1 MRSPL
6 PAPLDD
12 PNAYYTSVTLH
23 GTAMAYVITTFF
35 AMGFGYAVTATSLG
49 RPVRGVTAA
58 WIGFVICV
66 IGAVMAV
73 VVVLSGR
80 ASVLYTFYPPLL
92 ASTWY
97 YFGVLM
103 LIGGSMIWVAL
114 MVYNMALWKRD
125 NPGRPV
131 PLAMFAITATA
142 ILWAWAASGVIIEL
156 LFVLIPRA
164 LGMTTEIDAGL
175 GRTLFTVTL
184 HAIVY
189 FWLMPAYIAF
199 YTLVP
204 QAAGGRLYS
213 DTMGRLTFI
222 MFLVFSLPVG
232 LHHIFGD
239 PEIGAGFKFVQSF
252 LTFFVALPTLL
263 TVFSICASLE
273 IAGRAR
279 GGRGLVGWILALP
292 WHEPMVLAVALSLV
306 MLGLG
311 GFGGLINMSYAM
323 NNMIHNTSWVTAHF
337 HLIFGGAVVIMYF
350 AVAYEMWPRI
360 MGKPLRSKT
369 LARWQLWLWFW
380 GMMITTIPWHIT
392 GLMGQPRRVAV
403 FDYSDPLVAPMGP
416 LVIISA
422 IGGGILLLSAILLVV
437 VLVRSQLGERH
448 FEAPLRYALAVNPPR
463 TVHASLNGFA
473 MWNAIVLVLMLFAY
487 GYPIGQFFFLKSAV
501 PAYEVTRSSTIGAGV
516 R

>member
-1 MRSPL
+1 
-6 PAPLDD
+6 
-12 PNAYYTSVTLH
+12 
-23 GTAMAYVITTFF
+23 
-35 AMGFGYAVTATSLG
+35 
-49 RPVRGVTAA
+49 
-58 WIGFVICV
+58 
-66 IGAVMAV
+66 
-73 VVVLSGR
+73 
-80 ASVLYTFYPPLL
+80 
-92 ASTWY
+92 
-97 YFGVLM
+97 
-103 LIGGSMIWVAL
+103 
-114 MVYNMALWKRD
+114 
-125 NPGRPV
+125 
-131 PLAMFAITATA
+131 
-142 ILWAWAASGVIIEL
+142 
-156 LFVLIPRA
+156 
-164 LGMTTEIDAGL
+164 
-175 GRTLFTVTL
+175 
-184 HAIVY
+184 
-189 FWLMPAYIAF
+189 
-199 YTLVP
+199 
-204 QAAGGRLYS
+204 
-213 DTMGRLTFI
+213 
-222 MFLVFSLPVG
+222 
-232 LHHIFGD
+232 
-239 PEIGAGFKFVQSF
+239 
-252 LTFFVALPTLL
+252 
-263 TVFSICASLE
+263 
-273 IAGRAR
+273 
-279 GGRGLVGWILALP
+279 
-292 WHEPMVLAVALSLV
+292 MVLAVALSLV

-416 LVIISA
+416 LVTISA